1 MYTVILKLKLLCV
14 CVCVYKVCVCKHTI
28 KHLPITLHIEW
39 SKAYVE
45 SVLGPHL
52 VEAVSLSVS
61 AVALWLTG

>member
-1 MYTVILKLKLLCV
+1 M
-14 CVCVYKVCVCKHTI
+14 CVYKVCVCKHTI